1 MKKYTLYDFFGVW
14 CSPCKLLKK
23 VMYEINQSLFDNFE
37 IKEIDID
44 EPDTH
49 PFHNVYSIP
58 TLIIVDNSNGKE
70 VKRKVGLMKKEELED
85 FLTKDL

>member
-1 MKKYTLYDFFGVW
+1 MKKYTLLKYSASW
-14 CSPCKLLKK
+14 CRPCSLLKK